1 VRVRLDN
8 FKIVAVDDEE
18 EVGRLLGILL
28 SQLGAR
34 VRVCQDAEEALATIR
49 QSRPDLV
56 LCDICMPYRDG
67 FELLS
72 DIRALG
78 ASNGGDVPVIAVTGL
93 GRDSDQ
99 MRTLST
105 TFQALLAKPFTLS
118 SLLEVISEAI
128 RKS

>member
-1 VRVRLDN
+1 MEAAQVRLDN
-8 FKIVAVDDEE
+8 LKIVVVDDEK

-28 SQLGAR
+28 SRRGAK
-34 VRVCQDAEEALATIR
+34 VLVCQDAEEALGTIK

-72 DIRALG
+72 DIRGLG
-78 ASNGGDVPVIAVTGL
+78 SCNCGDVPVIAVTGL
-93 GRDSDQ
+93 GCDSNQ

-105 TFQALLAKPFTLS
+105 AS
-118 SLLEVISEAI
+118 
-128 RKS
+128 

>member
-1 VRVRLDN
+1 MRLDN
-8 FKIVAVDDEE
+8 LRIVVVDDEK

-28 SQLGAR
+28 SQLGAN
-34 VRVCQDAEEALATIR
+34 VRVCQDAEEALGAIK

-72 DIRALG
+72 DIRAPG
-78 ASNGGDVPVIAVTGL
+78 ASNGGDVPVIAATGL

-99 MRTLST
+99 MRTLGT
-105 TFQALLAKPFTLS
+105 AFQALLAKPFTSS
-118 SLLEVISEAI
+118 SLLEVISEA
-128 RKS
+128 RKP